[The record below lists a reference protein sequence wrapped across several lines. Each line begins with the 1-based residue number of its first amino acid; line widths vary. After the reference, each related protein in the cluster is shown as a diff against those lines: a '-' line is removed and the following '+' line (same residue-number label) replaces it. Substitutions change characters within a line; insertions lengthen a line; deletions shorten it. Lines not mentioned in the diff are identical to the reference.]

1 MIDTTIDVINKL
13 GLHARASGK
22 LIEVTSKF
30 RSSIQIGKG
39 DKLIDAKNI
48 MSLLMMGAGKGTT
61 LRLVIDGTDEEQALQ
76 EIDNLPYTTFEE
88 ILAKYVEMNVAH
100 PFREGNGRAMRIWLD
115 CMLKASLGQVID
127 WQRVHKQDYLSAM
140 ERSPIN
146 DLEIR
151 VALQAALTDKIDDR
165 LIYMKGID
173 ASYFYEGYF
182 VYKAEDLEN

>member
-1 MIDTTIDVINKL
+1 MIDATIDVINKL

-76 EIDNLPYTTFEE
+76 EIETLFA
-88 ILAKYVEMNVAH
+88 AK
-100 PFREGNGRAMRIWLD
+100 
-115 CMLKASLGQVID
+115 
-127 WQRVHKQDYLSAM
+127 
-140 ERSPIN
+140 
-146 DLEIR
+146 
-151 VALQAALTDKIDDR
+151 
-165 LIYMKGID
+165 
-173 ASYFYEGYF
+173 FYE
-182 VYKAEDLEN
+182 AE